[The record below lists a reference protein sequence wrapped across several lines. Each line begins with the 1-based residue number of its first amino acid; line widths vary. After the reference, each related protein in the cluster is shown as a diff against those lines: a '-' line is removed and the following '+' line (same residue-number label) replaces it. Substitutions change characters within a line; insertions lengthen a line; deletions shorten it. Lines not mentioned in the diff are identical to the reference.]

1 MNPKFEE
8 QTSTAYFRALSI
20 IHIAL
25 IIGLLLFLTT
35 NFVIHLNDEFAVKDK
50 TMDTFLIYMTPG
62 IAIVASYLSF
72 SRYKKSMANLSNV
85 SDLKVKL
92 GQYKLH
98 YIAHLAL
105 LIGAGLFANIA
116 YMISGTIWIL
126 GIGLIMAV
134 VLWLVRP
141 TKEKIAM
148 DLALT
153 HQEKMLLNDPN
164 AVVAIVRV
172 NQ

>member
-1 MNPKFEE
+1 M
-8 QTSTAYFRALSI
+8 
-20 IHIAL
+20 
-25 IIGLLLFLTT
+25 
-35 NFVIHLNDEFAVKDK
+35 
-50 TMDTFLIYMTPG
+50 
-62 IAIVASYLSF
+62 
-72 SRYKKSMANLSNV
+72 
-85 SDLKVKL
+85 
-92 GQYKLH
+92 H

-105 LIGAGLFANIA
+105 LIGSGLFANIA
-116 YMISGTIWIL
+116 YMISGTIWFL
-126 GIGLIMAV
+126 VIGLIMAV

-153 HQEKMLLNDPN
+153 HQEKLLINDPD